1 MQNKLIAYAKKD
13 IGILRGLILLGAI
26 IVIFF
31 TILLF
36 LSNKHKEG
44 YVNNFDQL
52 FAILNIKP
60 VFTNFENRG
69 KLYYKLTGS
78 SNAWEVN
85 ILGEFSPDI
94 VYAIDQFPERLGL
107 PQPQISYANHI
118 PISGLEFNIPMPPET
133 LSQKL
138 MLTKSVHSKGKIISL
153 ISDNIV
159 YFHGKKDGY
168 MYELYILG
176 KRHYFIL
183 RIIRLR

>member
-85 ILGEFSPDI
+85 ILD
-94 VYAIDQFPERLGL
+94 
-107 PQPQISYANHI
+107 
-118 PISGLEFNIPMPPET
+118 T
-133 LSQKL
+133 
-138 MLTKSVHSKGKIISL
+138 
-153 ISDNIV
+153 
-159 YFHGKKDGY
+159 
-168 MYELYILG
+168 MY
-176 KRHYFIL
+176 R
-183 RIIRLR
+183 

>member
-85 ILGEFSPDI
+85 ILDRVVNS
-94 VYAIDQFPERLGL
+94 
-107 PQPQISYANHI
+107 
-118 PISGLEFNIPMPPET
+118 
-133 LSQKL
+133 
-138 MLTKSVHSKGKIISL
+138 
-153 ISDNIV
+153 
-159 YFHGKKDGY
+159 
-168 MYELYILG
+168 
-176 KRHYFIL
+176 
-183 RIIRLR
+183 